1 MASSHGATLSASA
14 FAGVPFRTWVAR
26 LQSILPAGA
35 VPLVAF
41 FAAILIAPVALLVLY
56 SFFEPSF
63 FAVIEVLTVQNYRLI
78 LTTSLYSTIL
88 LKTLGVSF
96 VVACAIV
103 VIGYAMAYAITFR
116 LGKWGPRVLVLVM
129 ASLLSSYIVRLYAL
143 TTILGTN
150 GLLNQALLS
159 LGLIRQ
165 PLGFLLYGYFA
176 IVITLVYV
184 YLPIAVLPMYA
195 GLQGID
201 RRLAE
206 ASRDLGEGPWHTF
219 LRVTLP
225 LSMRGI
231 RTAFA
236 FSFILSSADYVA
248 PRMVGGLSGQMVG
261 AVIADQFGGAS
272 NYPLGAALAVCMVIG
287 FGLVLGAMLALEA
300 LVRAVLRRRPRA
312 RATLALRLPR
322 LPPLPVSQAVTFAAL
337 AFLFCPLLTVIVFS
351 FNGARNPGL
360 PFRGVTLHWYGDLL
374 RSPDFGR
381 VLSTSLIIGACTVV
395 VGLVIGVPAA
405 LALARRQF
413 ALRRSLEILALWP
426 IAMPG
431 VVIGVALL
439 TSFVYIGIRLGVG
452 TTIAAHTL
460 LVTPFIVLVVRTRL
474 EKMDRR
480 IEEAGR
486 DLGSS
491 PGRVFRTVT
500 LPILAPAL
508 LGAGILAAAV
518 SLDELLVT
526 SFTIGVHAT
535 VPVWIAS
542 QMRAGLTPALNA
554 VAVLMLVGSLS
565 LISLA
570 ALTSRMRR
578 SSRLLEPLVEAK

>member
-1 MASSHGATLSASA
+1 MRHVPG
-14 FAGVPFRTWVAR
+14 AGVTLRGGFSR
-26 LQSILPAGA
+26 LGTVLPLGA
-35 VPLVAF
+35 LPLVLF
-41 FAAILIAPVALLVLY
+41 YAAILLAPIALLVLY

-78 LTTSLYSTIL
+78 LTTTLYSTIL

-96 VVACAIV
+96 VVACIIV
-103 VIGYAMAYAITFR
+103 AVGYAMAYAITFR

-150 GLLNQALLS
+150 GLLNQALLD
-159 LGLIRQ
+159 LGLISE
-165 PLGFLLYGYFA
+165 PLSFLLYGYFA
-176 IVITLVYV
+176 IIITLVYV
-184 YLPIAVLPMYA
+184 YLPIAVLPIYA

-201 RRLAE
+201 RRLVE
-206 ASRDLGEGPWHTF
+206 ASRDLGEGPLRTF
-219 LRVTLP
+219 LRITLP

-236 FSFILSSADYVA
+236 FSFILASADYVA
-248 PRMVGGLSGQMVG
+248 PRMVGGLSGQMIG

-287 FGLVLGAMLALEA
+287 FAIVLAAMLGLEA
-300 LVRAVLRRRPRA
+300 LARKLVRLRPRGA
-312 RATLALRLPR
+312 RPMLRLPSV
-322 LPPLPVSQAVTFAAL
+322 PLPQTITFVAL
-337 AFLFCPLLTVIVFS
+337 VFLFSPLLTVIVFS

-360 PFRGVTLHWYGDLL
+360 PFQGVTLDWYGELL
-374 RSPDFGR
+374 HSPDFGR
-381 VLSTSLIIGACTVV
+381 VLTTSLIIGACTVLA
-395 VGLVIGVPAA
+395 GLAIGVPAA
-405 LALARRQF
+405 LVLARRKF
-413 ALRRSLEILALWP
+413 ALRRALEILALGP
-426 IAMPG
+426 VAMPG

-439 TSFVYIGIRLGVG
+439 NSFVYVGIRLGVG

-480 IEEAGR
+480 IEEAAR

-491 PGRVFRTVT
+491 AARAFRTVT

-508 LGAGILAAAV
+508 LGAGILAAAI

-526 SFTIGVHAT
+526 NFTIGVRAT

-554 VAVLMLVGSLS
+554 VAVLMLVGSLG

-570 ALTSRMRR
+570 AATSRMRK
-578 SSRLLEPLVEAK
+578 SSRLLATLAEAT